1 MAGAVL
7 GGIAS
12 GVAGGLTNALFA
24 SQAQH
29 ASWGQAKHVM
39 DREDWRYNTAHQREV
54 ADLKAAGLNP
64 TLSAGG
70 SGADSGSGQMGQVPV
85 PQISMPNIV
94 DAMVQSKQLDQSQ
107 QKIDIDKGLAA
118 SAIAKNNTNNQL
130 TKAKTLTEKGGLLTK
145 TVGST
150 TMGRYE
156 KILQGIKDKAKEYW
170 NSNNP
175 ANAPSSGG
183 ELQPSPAMGQPK
195 Y

>member
-1 MAGAVL
+1 MSAVL
-7 GGIAS
+7 A
-12 GVAGGLTNALFA
+12 GVAQGAAGGLTNALFA
-24 SQAQH
+24 TQAQH

-54 ADLKAAGLNP
+54 QDLIAAGLNP

-70 SGADSGSGQMGQVPV
+70 SGAASGSGQMGSVPV
-85 PQISMPNIV
+85 PQVSMPNIV
-94 DAMVQSKQLDQSQ
+94 DAMVQSKQLELGQ

-118 SAIAKNNTNNQL
+118 SAIAKNTTSNEL

-150 TMGRYE
+150 TMDRYE
-156 KILQGIKDKAKEYW
+156 EILKGIKEKAKEFW

-175 ANAPSSGG
+175 ENSPSSGG
-183 ELQPSPAMGQPK
+183 QLNMPQMGQPK